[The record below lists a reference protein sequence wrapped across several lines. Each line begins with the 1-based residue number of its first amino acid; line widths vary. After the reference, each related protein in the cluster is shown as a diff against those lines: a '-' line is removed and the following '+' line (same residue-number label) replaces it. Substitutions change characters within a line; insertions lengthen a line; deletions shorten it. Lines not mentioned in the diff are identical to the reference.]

1 MCPEP
6 KPGCEETCESALL
19 SGRGL
24 LAELALLELA
34 LARMW
39 LELAN

>member
-6 KPGCEETCESALL
+6 RPGCEEACGSALL

-24 LAELALLELA
+24 LAELALLELE

>member
-1 MCPEP
+1 MCPELSP
-6 KPGCEETCESALL
+6 DCEEACRSALL
-19 SGRGL
+19 SGWGL
-24 LAELALLELA
+24 LAELALLELV